1 MNNSSLFKQAHA
13 MAKAM
18 HKPGESYQVTFG
30 ACLKLIKAQQ
40 AKAELV
46 AIEQETNNKENES
59 SFWVYLAACLLLVL
73 AMPVFNLNGY
83 SILAGCSVCILG
95 YVFEPFILVKMD
107 SLKRAKK
114 IKQKPCIRIEPV
126 LLF

>member
-13 MAKAM
+13 MAKAT
-18 HKPGESYQVTFG
+18 HKQGENYQVTFG

-46 AIEQETNNKENES
+46 AIEQATTSKENES
-59 SFWVYLAACLLLVL
+59 SFWVYLAACLLIVL
-73 AMPVFNLNGY
+73 AMPAFNLNGY

-95 YVFEPFILVKMD
+95 YVFEPLILAKLD
-107 SLKRAKK
+107 SFKA
-114 IKQKPCIRIEPV
+114 IKQKPCIRVEPV
-126 LLF
+126 IFC